1 MRGEIPGLK
10 KRAGNIPLYFGIGE
24 KVQWYARSI
33 ADMLTRIRNGQAANK
48 VAINM
53 PSSKLKVA
61 IANVLAAEGYIE
73 SVKVLEGAKPELE
86 ITLKYFQGKPVV
98 ESIQRVSRPGLR
110 IYKRKDELPKVMGG
124 LGVAVISTSK
134 GVMTDRAARQAGLGG
149 EIICYVA

>member
-1 MRGEIPGLK
+1 MSMQDP
-10 KRAGNIPLYFGIGE
+10 
-24 KVQWYARSI
+24 I

-48 VAINM
+48 IAVSM

-61 IANVLAAEGYIE
+61 IANVLADEGYIE
-73 SVKVLEGAKPELE
+73 SVKVLDGVKPELE

-134 GVMTDRAARQAGLGG
+134 GVMTDRAARQVGLGG

>member
-1 MRGEIPGLK
+1 MSMQDP
-10 KRAGNIPLYFGIGE
+10 
-24 KVQWYARSI
+24 I

-98 ESIQRVSRPGLR
+98 ESIQRVSRTGLR

>member
-1 MRGEIPGLK
+1 MSMQDP
-10 KRAGNIPLYFGIGE
+10 
-24 KVQWYARSI
+24 I

-48 VAINM
+48 VAISM

-61 IANVLAAEGYIE
+61 IANVLADEGYIE
-73 SVKVLEGAKPELE
+73 SVKVIEGVKPELE
-86 ITLKYFQGKPVV
+86 ITLKYFQNKPVV

-124 LGVAVISTSK
+124 LGIAVVSTSK

>member
-1 MRGEIPGLK
+1 MKLLCAVRSQALE
-10 KRAGNIPLYFGIGE
+10 KRAGNIPLYFGI
-24 KVQWYARSI
+24 
-33 ADMLTRIRNGQAANK
+33 GQAANK